1 MAWFVAGFV
10 ALRVLGIAFLVLLVT
25 RIMAG
30 ARSRN
35 NEARE
40 IASRRFASG
49 EITEEQ
55 LRRMQEVLDTERS

>member
-1 MAWFVAGFV
+1 MAWFIAGFI

-25 RIMAG
+25 RIVAEV
-30 ARSRN
+30 RN
-35 NEARE
+35 GNGEALE

-55 LRRMQEVLDTERS
+55 FHRMREVLDS